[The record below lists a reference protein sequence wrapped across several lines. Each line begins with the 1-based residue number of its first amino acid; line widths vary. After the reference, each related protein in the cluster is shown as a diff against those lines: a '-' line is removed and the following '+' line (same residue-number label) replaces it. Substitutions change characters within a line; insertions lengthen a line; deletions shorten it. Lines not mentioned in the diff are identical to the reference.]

1 MEQVEVTLKLRI
13 LCDNQEMK
21 DSIVNPDG
29 TANIE
34 FLADAFDIMGME
46 LVSPLV
52 AINDLTQDDIR
63 KKLSEAAGV

>member
-1 MEQVEVTLKLRI
+1 MEVEITLKLRI

-21 DSIVNPDG
+21 DAIVNSDG
-29 TANIE
+29 TANIG
-34 FLADAFDIMGME
+34 FLADAFDIMGTE
-46 LVSPLV
+46 LVIPLV

>member
-1 MEQVEVTLKLRI
+1 MEVEITLKLRI

-21 DSIVNPDG
+21 DAIVNSDG
-29 TANIE
+29 TANIG
-34 FLADAFDIMGME
+34 FLADAFDIMGTE

-63 KKLSEAAGV
+63 KKLSEAAGL